1 MILKTTLAAL
11 VFVLGQ
17 SAFAQDTGS
26 STFPVPA
33 KPETRS
39 EWRTHIGVLA
49 GYTNAEGK
57 YKSALGYGA
66 DFGIQPYIPF
76 GVGAELAST
85 ANEGDL
91 TRTTFLGRGTYNFGG
106 TIPVINK
113 SYVGAMLGPVWD
125 SESSNDGVRFGI
137 GPVIGFDL
145 PLAKEITENT
155 VSLGMNARYLFVNES
170 APDTFQ
176 LNGAMKYWF

>member
-1 MILKTTLAAL
+1 MILKTTLAAAI
-11 VFVLGQ
+11 FFLGQ
-17 SAFAQDTGS
+17 LAFAQNEGT
-26 STFPVPA
+26 STFPAPA
-33 KPETRS
+33 KPENVS
-39 EWRTHIGVLA
+39 EWRTHLGVLA

-66 DFGIQPYIPF
+66 DWGIQPYIPF
-76 GVGAELAST
+76 GVGAEIAST
-85 ANEGDL
+85 ENEGNL
-91 TRTTFLGRGTYNFGG
+91 TRTTLLGRGTYNFGG

-125 SESSNDGVRFGI
+125 SESRNDGVRFGL

-145 PLAKEITENT
+145 PLGKEITQNT
-155 VSLGMNARYLFVNES
+155 VTLGLNARYLFVNES
-170 APDTFQ
+170 APDTFA